1 MLTIRACATP
11 PPKVEAAP
19 QRPMLPKRVARVRR
33 AMESK
38 RLDSFKEI
46 HEALKKTAKEEQ
58 EFLKTFFDKTKT
70 MLDSDSDDEL

>member
-1 MLTIRACATP
+1 MLTITACATP
-11 PPKVEAAP
+11 KPD
-19 QRPMLPKRVARVRR
+19 RPILPKRVARVRR

-58 EFLKTFFDKTKT
+58 EFVKSFFDKTKD
-70 MLDSDSDDEL
+70 MFKDDEFDIDEE